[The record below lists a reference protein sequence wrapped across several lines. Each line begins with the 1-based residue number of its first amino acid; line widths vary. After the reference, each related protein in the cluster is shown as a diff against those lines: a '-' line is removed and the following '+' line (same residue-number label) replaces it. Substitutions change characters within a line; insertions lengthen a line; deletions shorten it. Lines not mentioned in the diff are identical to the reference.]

1 MEFGSEVCGLALL
14 GVDSTIRDV
23 VCFRNQGV
31 RCAVHEAPPLK
42 DFSFGSG
49 EARGDKMNVGVIG
62 TVCRDGGEPT
72 GAMSTPRVGKAETRS
87 TQAIPLV
94 PEGVPPPT
102 EPSSPCSV

>member
-1 MEFGSEVCGLALL
+1 MFSE
-14 GVDSTIRDV
+14 S
-23 VCFRNQGV
+23 
-31 RCAVHEAPPLK
+31 RCAVCGSRGAPSERFQLR
-42 DFSFGSG
+42 FW
-49 EARGDKMNVGVIG
+49 EARGDKKNVGVIG